1 MKILSKKT
9 GLPQEVSIDQ
19 WEQMKARGDHR
30 KYKVEDAT
38 DDNLGTVEV
47 VVVDPILMTFKEAE
61 EVVDVAESPDQTIE
75 EEKQWYK
82 DELDAKGIPYQVNTG
97 IKKLR
102 KKYEESL

>member
-19 WEQMKARGDHR
+19 WEQMKERGDHR

-47 VVVDPILMTFKEAE
+47 VVVDPILMTFKEPEEAE
-61 EVVDVAESPDQTIE
+61 QTVDE
-75 EEKQWYK
+75 ERQWYM
-82 DELDAKGIPYQVNTG
+82 DELDAKGIKYQANTG

-102 KKYEESL
+102 KKYEDSL